1 VNSFAHALMVGT
13 LVAGTATPTL
23 TQPPPAPPP
32 APRELKMTQLTLQV
46 VVSKS
51 QGDKKVS
58 SVPYSLSVVANSN
71 RNGSLR
77 LGSRLPIVTQVG
89 TQVGGAG
96 VSNVQYADVGIG
108 IDCMAISAEEGRYR
122 LDLTVED
129 TSVVAEPPAGVSRDQ
144 PVFRNFK
151 ASESILLRDGQS
163 AQFTAATDKLTG
175 EVTRVEVTLTV
186 GK

>member
-23 TQPPPAPPP
+23 TQSPPSPPPP

-46 VVSKS
+46 VVSKH

-71 RNGSLR
+71 RSGSLR
-77 LGSRLPIVTQVG
+77 LGSRVPIVTQAG
-89 TQVGGAG
+89 TGAV
-96 VSNVQYADVGIG
+96 VSNIQYADVGIG
-108 IDCMAISAEEGRYR
+108 IDCNALSAEEGRYR

-151 ASESILLRDGQS
+151 ASEAILLRDGQS

>member
-1 VNSFAHALMVGT
+1 MNALAHALVVGT
-13 LVAGTATPTL
+13 LVVGGATPTL

-32 APRELKMTQLTLQV
+32 VPRELKMTQLTLQV
-46 VVSKS
+46 VVSKH

-89 TQVGGAG
+89 TGA

-108 IDCMAISAEEGRYR
+108 IDCNAFSVEEGRYR

-129 TSVVAEPPAGVSRDQ
+129 TSVVAEPPAGVSREQ

-151 ASESILLRDGQS
+151 VSNSILLRDGQS
-163 AQFTAATDKLTG
+163 SQFTAATDKLTG